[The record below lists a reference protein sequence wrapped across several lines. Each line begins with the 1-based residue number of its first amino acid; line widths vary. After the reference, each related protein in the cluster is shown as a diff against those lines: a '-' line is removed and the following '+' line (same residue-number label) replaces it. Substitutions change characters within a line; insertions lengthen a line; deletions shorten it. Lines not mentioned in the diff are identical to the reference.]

1 MSQIVV
7 DESDSSIETRI
18 DGFSPAAP
26 LNVGRRRLRSR
37 GAAIAYTMARRLL
50 RSAQGLV
57 GRAAALGGA
66 TLLAC
71 GPPSIADCVANPAS
85 YAFEKAELLKI
96 VDLSGIPVAGM
107 TDSERCGVSTITRYC
122 SFGSGKLVT
131 EPPDSATIRTLMA
144 QLRASSPLGGTADEW
159 PDPTGSDDD
168 KTEYAALATKFMA
181 LGRYVAQ
188 LRETALRRELESIG
202 IAPASAAGAASTKPS
217 REEEEKKNHR
227 QRAADLTKMAAA
239 LYSIDF
245 GDPCD
250 SALLVET
257 SHAFGRNRLAV
268 AHLKSGKYGRPSVHV
283 VEKPHYTAGDDGT
296 LKEDAPLGTSATLT
310 RNASVLE
317 QIFNVTESL
326 VIAGIAPIDGNLAH
340 CAEACGV
347 VRRGTADEKQVNFDM
362 TTKLKVD
369 RAFTRLSGALGP
381 KELEALFEDAF
392 IPTLGG
398 LMADGHSC
406 SSGCQNILKTAAWM
420 RPRPQETVAKTAN
433 SAGASTDATGTAA
446 APTLKA
452 DKNGVVRGADGEAL
466 FYTAS
471 RVSKMQQGH
480 TKQITEMK
488 AAKQRLIS
496 GGGGGWP
503 QKSARF
509 EDRRRDEA
517 GHAQDSR
524 RDHHQTR

>member
-1 MSQIVV
+1 
-7 DESDSSIETRI
+7 
-18 DGFSPAAP
+18 
-26 LNVGRRRLRSR
+26 
-37 GAAIAYTMARRLL
+37 MARRLL
-50 RSAQGLV
+50 LSAQGLV

-71 GPPSIADCVANPAS
+71 GPPSIAGCVANPAS

-107 TDSERCGVSTITRYC
+107 TDFERCGVSTITRYC

-131 EPPDSATIRTLMA
+131 EPPDNATIRTLMA

-296 LKEDAPLGTSATLT
+296 LKVPERGRTPGDERLT
-310 RNASVLE
+310 DPERKRSRANL
-317 QIFNVTESL
+317 QR
-326 VIAGIAPIDGNLAH
+326 DGVPGDRWHRTDRREPGAL
-340 CAEACGV
+340 
-347 VRRGTADEKQVNFDM
+347 RRGM
-362 TTKLKVD
+362 RG
-369 RAFTRLSGALGP
+369 RAPRHGGREAS
-381 KELEALFEDAF
+381 ELRHD
-392 IPTLGG
+392 
-398 LMADGHSC
+398 
-406 SSGCQNILKTAAWM
+406 
-420 RPRPQETVAKTAN
+420 
-433 SAGASTDATGTAA
+433 
-446 APTLKA
+446 
-452 DKNGVVRGADGEAL
+452 
-466 FYTAS
+466 
-471 RVSKMQQGH
+471 
-480 TKQITEMK
+480 
-488 AAKQRLIS
+488 
-496 GGGGGWP
+496 
-503 QKSARF
+503 
-509 EDRRRDEA
+509 DEA
-517 GHAQDSR
+517 EGGQGVHAPVGGVGPEGARSPLRGHVHPHAR
-524 RDHHQTR
+524 RPDG